1 MGGIPIY
8 REKKKREG
16 VSERGKE
23 GGIPRYIEKTDIE
36 REVSVCERERERE
49 RERDVSM
56 RE

>member
-36 REVSVCERERERE
+36 KGVE
-49 RERDVSM
+49 
-56 RE
+56 